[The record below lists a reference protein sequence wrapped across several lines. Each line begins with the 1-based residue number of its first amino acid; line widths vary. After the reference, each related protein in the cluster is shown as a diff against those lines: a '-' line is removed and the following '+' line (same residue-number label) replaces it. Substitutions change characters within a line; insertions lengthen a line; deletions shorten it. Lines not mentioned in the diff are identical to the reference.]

1 MATEYIYGL
10 MVEFIKEN
18 GKTIKWMD
26 KVNFSGSMAVNI
38 LEITSRIKNR
48 DMENSIGQMAENIE
62 ESG

>member
-26 KVNFSGSMAVNI
+26 KVNFSGLMAVNI

-62 ESG
+62 DSG